1 MMATAF
7 LSYSGPFNQDFRLLL
22 NKNWMNELKQRKILF
37 TADINIV
44 NMLTNQTMV
53 CFLLICIYHF
63 LPWFWFSV

>member
-22 NKNWMNELKQRKILF
+22 NKNWMNELKHRKILF

-44 NMLTNQTMV
+44 SMLTDQTMV
-53 CFLLICIYHF
+53 GRLQLNYHMYG
-63 LPWFWFSV
+63 S